1 MTTEIVVQEQN
12 ELALNGPSAV
22 EFEASLVEAQ
32 QKATAMKRMIS
43 AHDWSVNIGGNE
55 HIKNE
60 AWVTLA
66 GAYGCTASIVST
78 ERIPGYKQ
86 AFVATAEVL
95 RQTPNGVVSIG
106 RADAEC
112 GTDGDGRWESK
123 QPAFAVRSMAQTRA
137 ISKAIASVFRWVVVL
152 AGYAGTPYEDM
163 PDSSSQRSNEASQYD
178 KAEADRRFR
187 PATASFGAASGGGS
201 RPASGKQI
209 DYLKSLGYQG
219 DDAELLTSQE
229 ASRQIEQLKNQN
241 TVQPASSRAPAVKK
255 EISLNQFKRQVQEYA
270 RGRNLT
276 QDNVEF
282 AIGHPLDEYFQ
293 DGKTFD
299 DAVEAIE
306 LVYPL
311 NGQG

>member
-12 ELALNGPSAV
+12 EIALNGPSAV

-152 AGYAGTPYEDM
+152 AGYHGTPAEEMDNVNKFDNN
-163 PDSSSQRSNEASQYD
+163 PRQEVITSSNNKPSD
-178 KAEADRRFR
+178 KQVDYLYNLGYADEEG
-187 PATASFGAASGGGS
+187 PATELNKKRVSELIDNLLTNKGNQSK
-201 RPASGKQI
+201 PAS
-209 DYLKSLGYQG
+209 
-219 DDAELLTSQE
+219 
-229 ASRQIEQLKNQN
+229 R
-241 TVQPASSRAPAVKK
+241 RAPAVKK

-293 DGKTFD
+293 DGKTFE